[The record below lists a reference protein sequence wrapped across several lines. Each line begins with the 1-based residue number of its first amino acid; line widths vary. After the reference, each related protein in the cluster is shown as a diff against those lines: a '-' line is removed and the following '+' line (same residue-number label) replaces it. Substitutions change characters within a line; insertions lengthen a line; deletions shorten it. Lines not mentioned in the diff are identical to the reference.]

1 MMMVFETIHKST
13 APEKVV
19 EQILRK
25 LKKGDL
31 RPGGQLPA
39 QRELAQLLGV
49 GRSSVREAINAL
61 TVMGYLDV
69 RQGKG
74 TFIRLELPAADPSID
89 KLNAA
94 LKAGSF
100 FDLTEARELL
110 ECKSAQLAAERADEA
125 QIGELRRVI
134 ERVERTEKEY
144 AIFLQADI
152 DFHLCLAK
160 ATDNVVIC
168 EMTRL
173 VLEKVV
179 AHHSGFKTKLISPE
193 YRQRSIHSARQTVE
207 HVARGEGRAAADW
220 MRLHLHAIRAEL
232 KDIMP

>member
-1 MMMVFETIHKST
+1 MVFETIRKAT
-13 APEKVV
+13 APAMVV
-19 EQILRK
+19 EQILNK
-25 LKKGDL
+25 LKMGDL
-31 RPGGQLPA
+31 KPGGQLPS

-74 TFIRLELPAADPSID
+74 TFIRLKLPATDPSVD

-94 LKAGSF
+94 FKAGSF
-100 FDLTEARELL
+100 LDLTEARELL
-110 ECKSAQLAAERADEA
+110 ECKSAELAAERADEMH
-125 QIGELRRVI
+125 IRNLREVI
-134 ERVERTEKEY
+134 ERVEKTEKEY
-144 AIFLQADI
+144 SIFLQADI
-152 DFHLCLAK
+152 DFHVSLAE
-160 ATDNVVIC
+160 ATQNVVIC

-179 AHHSGFKTKLISPE
+179 AYHTGFQTTLISPE
-193 YRQRSIHSARQTVE
+193 YRQRSIHSARQIVDHVE
-207 HVARGEGRAAADW
+207 RGEGQAAADW

-232 KDIMP
+232 KDIMS

>member
-1 MMMVFETIHKST
+1 MVFETIRKST
-13 APEKVV
+13 APEMAV
-19 EQILRK
+19 EQILDK

-31 RPGGQLPA
+31 KPGGQLPA

-49 GRSSVREAINAL
+49 GRSSVREAVNAL

-74 TFIRLELPAADPSID
+74 TFIRQELPASDPSVD
-89 KLNAA
+89 KLKAA
-94 LKAGSF
+94 FKAGSF

-110 ECKSAQLAAERADEA
+110 ECKSAELAAERAGEA
-125 QIGELRRVI
+125 QIRKLRQVI
-134 ERVERTEKEY
+134 ERVAKTEKEY
-144 AIFLQADI
+144 SIFLQADI
-152 DFHLCLAK
+152 DFHVNLAE
-160 ATDNVVIC
+160 ATQNVVIC

-173 VLEKVV
+173 ILEKVV
-179 AHHSGFKTKLISPE
+179 AYHTGFKTKLISPE
-193 YRQRSIHSARQTVE
+193 YRQRSIHSARQIVE
-207 HVARGEGRAAADW
+207 HVARGEGQAAADW

>member
-1 MMMVFETIHKST
+1 MVFETIRKAT
-13 APEKVV
+13 APAMVV
-19 EQILRK
+19 EQILNK
-25 LKKGDL
+25 LKMGDL
-31 RPGGQLPA
+31 KPGGQLPS

-74 TFIRLELPAADPSID
+74 TFIRLKLPATDPSVD

-94 LKAGSF
+94 FKAGSF
-100 FDLTEARELL
+100 LDLTEARELL
-110 ECKSAQLAAERADEA
+110 ECKSAELAAERADEKH
-125 QIGELRRVI
+125 IRNLRGVI
-134 ERVERTEKEY
+134 ERVEKTEKEY
-144 AIFLQADI
+144 SIFLQADI
-152 DFHLCLAK
+152 DFHVSLAE
-160 ATDNVVIC
+160 ATQNVVIC

-179 AHHSGFKTKLISPE
+179 AYHTGFQTTLISPE
-193 YRQRSIHSARQTVE
+193 YRQRSIHSARQIVDHVE
-207 HVARGEGRAAADW
+207 RGEGQAAADW

-232 KDIMP
+232 KDIMS

>member
-1 MMMVFETIHKST
+1 MVFEAIRKST

-19 EQILRK
+19 EQILQK

-31 RPGGQLPA
+31 QPGGQLPS

-49 GRSSVREAINAL
+49 GRSSVREAVNAL

-74 TFIRLELPAADPSID
+74 TFIRHELPATDPSID
-89 KLNAA
+89 KLSAA
-94 LKAGSF
+94 LQAGSF

-110 ECKSAQLAAERADEA
+110 ECKSAELAAERADEVH
-125 QIGELRRVI
+125 IRNLRQVMA
-134 ERVERTEKEY
+134 RVEQTEKEY

-152 DFHLCLAK
+152 DFHVSLAE
-160 ATDNVVIC
+160 ATHNVVIC
-168 EMTRL
+168 ELTRL

-193 YRQRSIHSARQTVE
+193 YRQRSIHSARQVVE
-207 HVARGEGRAAADW
+207 HVARGEGRAAAEW

-232 KDIMP
+232 KDIIP